1 MKSSI
6 TCSTERAAL
15 DFVANLIRRG
25 YTETHAMTIKTGRF
39 RRTFGGGVYIVEWR
53 ESQEHEDQAALY
65 ELEVLRTM
73 ARRKSTDG
81 RCRWEGC
88 NRKTASAEGGLCKG
102 CMARLAD
109 LEARGKRAA

>member
-1 MKSSI
+1 MTSTL

-15 DFVANLIRRG
+15 DFIRVLERRG
-25 YTETHAMTIKTGRF
+25 YTESHAMQLRQGRY

-102 CMARLAD
+102 CLARLAD
-109 LEARGKRAA
+109 LESRKRRAA